1 MTLMKLTKQQRALQ
15 KMSFKSQAQR
25 DNALKKVSEGKMT
38 QEQFDAYDKE
48 SLLSPTLPKKVPY
61 SPKGL
66 VRGPRKTR

>member
-1 MTLMKLTKQQRALQ
+1 MKLTNLRLQ

-25 DNALKKVSEGKMT
+25 GHALQKVLEGKMT
-38 QEQFDAYDKE
+38 QEQFDAYDNKTE
-48 SLLSPTLPKKVPY
+48 KAALPKKVPY